1 LQKSVRSGTG
11 AKRPTARSR
20 KNMHVHNLPVAAP
33 SAGAGSAAGA
43 NDAFVALRH
52 AGPVARRRQGVPQ
65 RR

>member
-1 LQKSVRSGTG
+1 
-11 AKRPTARSR
+11 
-20 KNMHVHNLPVAAP
+20 MHVPNLSVAAP